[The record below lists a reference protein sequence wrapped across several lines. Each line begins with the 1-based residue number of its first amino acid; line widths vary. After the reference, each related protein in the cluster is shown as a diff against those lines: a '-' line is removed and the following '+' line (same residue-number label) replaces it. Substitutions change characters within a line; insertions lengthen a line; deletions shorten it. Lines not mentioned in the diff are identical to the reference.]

1 MTGFARTLLI
11 GSLVAGFAAANA
23 QSVLNT
29 GTAVGVPVVSEPT
42 LTIIDSI
49 ISPYNTATIDGTVTS
64 IVAKSAA
71 TGDNLIF
78 AYIINSAGTSTSS
91 VGRFTTTGWDGWSSS
106 VAQHFPG
113 ASTTN
118 VTSTTATRFDSDVL
132 GFNFDQVGPNALGPN
147 ATSTIFWA
155 LSDATS
161 YTSSI
166 GNVIDGSIAQVTT
179 FAPVPEPGLMLA
191 AGAGIAAL
199 AARRRKKQA

>member
-1 MTGFARTLLI
+1 MTGFARKILV
-11 GSLVAGFAAANA
+11 GFLVAGFAAANA
-23 QSVLNT
+23 QTLLST
-29 GTAVGVPVVSEPT
+29 GSSVGVPVVADSSW
-42 LTIIDSI
+42 TIINSI
-49 ISPYNTATIDGTVTS
+49 VSPYDTATIDGTVTS

-78 AYIINSAGTSTSS
+78 AYIINSAASSSSS

-118 VTSTTATRFDSDVL
+118 VTSTTATRFDADVL

-147 ATSTIFWA
+147 ATSTVFWA

-161 YTSSI
+161 YKSSI